1 METDSWG
8 GDVRLQRV
16 LSPRLML
23 MMMKY
28 VETGLLCEVGPYPL
42 GFVKVDRAVTSKY
55 SVYRPTRHVINHF
68 GFGDCRL

>member
-1 METDSWG
+1 
-8 GDVRLQRV
+8 
-16 LSPRLML
+16 ML